1 MTKGIMLLY
10 RRYQK
15 LAYAES
21 PNVTFGGR
29 LGEYRYLDMDNT
41 IERALRLSNDLLAGV
56 PGGCS
61 H

>member
-1 MTKGIMLLY
+1 M
-10 RRYQK
+10 
-15 LAYAES
+15 AYAES

-29 LGEYRYLDMDNT
+29 LGEYRYLDMDKT